1 MGAMLEPFM
10 PERKKTGRPRTTALR
25 DVMDAILYMT
35 STGCQWAML
44 PNDFPPSATRRCN
57 AISTIGETVVC
68 CTGWRSFF
76 KSRHGICVLG
86 MMARPGRELGIT
98 QGAQL
103 PAQGLPAHR
112 QAELIAQPLH
122 QINQP
127 PAHHTMDRR
136 QRAALDD
143 RQQTLAVSLLKDQR
157 FTRPL
162 TIQQTVR
169 AIGVETQHPI
179 ANHLQTD
186 AADPRRILACATD
199 VNLRQ
204 RQKPARLW
212 SIITATCKCPQIL
225 GRIILAKRRRNC
237 HGELPSVLHG
247 ETHFPLLGGLPRESS
262 SLSLGIRTALFNRDR
277 IDLNEPDYGRAEG
290 PADDRQVDSAI
301 DEAPKPTRA
310 VIGFEFSYHLQ
321 AV

>member
-1 MGAMLEPFM
+1 MWTEITRSDYVRRGGRYASDMTDREWALLAPFM
-10 PERKKTGRPRTTALR
+10 PPRKKTGRPRTTALR
-25 DVMDAILYMT
+25 DVMDAILYMA

-169 AIGVETQHPI
+169 AIGVETQYPVS
-179 ANHLQTD
+179 NSLN
-186 AADPRRILACATD
+186 ADISGARR
-199 VNLRQ
+199 
-204 RQKPARLW
+204 
-212 SIITATCKCPQIL
+212 
-225 GRIILAKRRRNC
+225 
-237 HGELPSVLHG
+237 
-247 ETHFPLLGGLPRESS
+247 F
-262 SLSLGIRTALFNRDR
+262 
-277 IDLNEPDYGRAEG
+277 RAERPIVNQG
-290 PADDRQVDSAI
+290 KRQ
-301 DEAPKPTRA
+301 
-310 VIGFEFSYHLQ
+310 
-321 AV
+321 